1 MQDVL
6 EDSIAS
12 ISSRQSHDIFGIV
25 SESSVSNPSFR
36 IQRAFDDIYYTFW
49 ETVMESP
56 VYVDLSLEKPQM
68 LTCYSLHSGEDKAHQ
83 RMPRKWKLLGFTDK
97 VGWKTIDTQV
107 NQRRWR
113 DNEKRTYKISVP
125 EIFDR
130 YKLSIEEVDGD
141 QFLRLYEI
149 KFSTDPMCKKFIP

>member
-1 MQDVL
+1 
-6 EDSIAS
+6 
-12 ISSRQSHDIFGIV
+12 
-25 SESSVSNPSFR
+25 
-36 IQRAFDDIYYTFW
+36 
-49 ETVMESP
+49 
-56 VYVDLSLEKPQM
+56 
-68 LTCYSLHSGEDKAHQ
+68 
-83 RMPRKWKLLGFTDK
+83 MPRNWKLLGFTDK